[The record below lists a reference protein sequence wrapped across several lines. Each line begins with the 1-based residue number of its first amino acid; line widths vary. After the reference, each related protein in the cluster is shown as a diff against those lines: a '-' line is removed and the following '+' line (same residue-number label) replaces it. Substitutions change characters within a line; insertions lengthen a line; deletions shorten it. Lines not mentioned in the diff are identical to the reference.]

1 MTQPYSAI
9 PGPHELPVVGG
20 LFSFAEDPVVHLRT
34 LAENHG
40 PMVRFSFLGRRFL
53 LVSDPDLVRE
63 VLVEKAEIFQKS
75 QRDVQIL
82 SKFLGNGLLTNSG
95 ESHKRQRKLA
105 QPAFHARRIQAY
117 ADTMVAYTAAM
128 LDGWST
134 GEQRDLAEELRQL
147 TLYIVAKTLFDAD
160 RQQMAGFVADVG
172 AAMHDLQTISDAEFN
187 DIVPLPDW
195 LPIPRNGRRRRASAT
210 LDTTIRQVVDL
221 RRSQAIDGQP
231 PDKGDLL
238 SMLMLAR
245 DDEGHTMDEQQLR
258 DELVTIFLAG
268 HETTSNALSWTW
280 YLLMQHPAVE
290 ERLHA
295 EVDGVLGGRL
305 PGLADLPHLP
315 YSLRVIKESMR
326 LYPPAWVLNAREP
339 RQPAELG
346 GYTIPAGTQLF
357 ISPYVLHRQ
366 ARFFAEPDEFQP
378 ERWTD
383 AFEAA
388 LPRYAY
394 MPFGGGP
401 RICIGNS
408 FAMMEAQLILTA
420 MAARYRFDLLPEP
433 RVSTAPLITLGTKEG
448 LPVRVVERQVHGA
461 QATVADMAG
470 AAVAA

>member
-9 PGPHELPVVGG
+9 PGPQELPIVGG
-20 LFSFAEDPVVHLRT
+20 LMSFADDPLTHLRT
-34 LAENHG
+34 LAEHHG

-63 VLVEKAEIFQKS
+63 VLVEQADIFQKS
-75 QRDVQIL
+75 QRDVHIL
-82 SKFLGNGLLTNSG
+82 SKFLGKGLLTNAG
-95 ESHKRQRKLA
+95 DSHKRQRKLA

-134 GEQRDLAEELRQL
+134 GERRDLAEEMRQL

-172 AAMHDLQTISDAEFN
+172 AAMHDLQAISDAEFN
-187 DIVPLPDW
+187 EIVPLPDW

-210 LDTTIRQVVDL
+210 LDATIRQVVD
-221 RRSQAIDGQP
+221 RRRAQAIDGQP

-238 SMLMLAR
+238 SMLMLAH
-245 DDEGHTMDEQQLR
+245 DEEGQAMDAQQLR
-258 DELVTIFLAG
+258 DELVTIFVAG

-290 ERLHA
+290 QRLHA
-295 EVDGVLGGRL
+295 EVDAVLGGRL
-305 PGLADLPHLP
+305 PGLADLPQLP
-315 YSLRVIKESMR
+315 YTLRVLKEGMR

-339 RQPAELG
+339 RQATELG

-357 ISPYVLHRQ
+357 VSPYVMHRQ
-366 ARFFAEPDEFQP
+366 ARFFPAPDEFQP
-378 ERWTD
+378 DRWTD

-394 MPFGGGP
+394 LPFGGGP

-408 FAMMEAQLILTA
+408 FAMMEAQLILAT
-420 MAARYRFDLLPEP
+420 MAARYRFDLLPAP
-433 RVSTAPLITLGTKEG
+433 RVATAPMITLGPKEG
-448 LPVRVVERQVHGA
+448 LPVRVAARSAHDAQKVEAG
-461 QATVADMAG
+461 MAS
-470 AAVAA
+470 AAVPA